1 MNRLSFLKNIN
12 LFSELTDEEVKII
25 SDVLKLVTYKADEVI
40 FEEDSAGNELF
51 LLFEGE
57 VCISK
62 KTSFIDNQSN
72 INKTLISLKSE
83 DYPFFGEVGLLGKQ
97 LRTATVTA
105 VTECKLYTI
114 SHNNFTRIIKQHHH
128 IGVVVLWEI
137 SHKLAQILEKTDSD
151 ILKLTTAL
159 IYALR

>member
-1 MNRLSFLKNIN
+1 MNNKSFLKNIK
-12 LFSELTDEEVKII
+12 LFSDLSEEELDII
-25 SDVLKLVTYKADEVI
+25 SEVIKLVTFKADDII
-40 FEEDSAGNELF
+40 FEEDSSGNELF

-57 VCISK
+57 VAISK

-72 INKTLISLKSE
+72 INKTLIKLKAT

-105 VTECKLYTI
+105 TSDSKLFTI
-114 SHNNFTRIIKQHHH
+114 NHDNFVKIIKEHHH
-128 IGVVVLWEI
+128 IGVTVLWEI
-137 SHKLAQILEKTDSD
+137 SQKLAHILEKTDSD

>member
-1 MNRLSFLKNIN
+1 MNNDLFLKNVKM
-12 LFSELTDEEVKII
+12 FSELSPEELKII
-25 SDVLKLVTYKADEVI
+25 SSVLKLVTYKADEII
-40 FEEDSAGNELF
+40 FEEDSSGNELF

-57 VCISK
+57 ICISK

-72 INKTLISLKSE
+72 INKTLIKLKAQ

-97 LRTATVTA
+97 SRTATVKAITD
-105 VTECKLYTI
+105 CKLYSI
-114 SHNNFTRIIKQHHH
+114 NHDDFVRIIKEHHH
-128 IGVVVLWEI
+128 IGLVILWEI
-137 SHKLAQILEKTDSD
+137 CQKLAHILEKTDSD